1 MTTLDEEFAKAS
13 SGVIGVPWN
22 AAPGA
27 SASSQA
33 PAVSRAGAPLRLVT
47 HRFMEQVSRIRG

>member
-13 SGVIGVPWN
+13 SGAIEVPWN

-27 SASSQA
+27 AASSHA
-33 PAVSRAGAPLRLVT
+33 PAASRAGAP
-47 HRFMEQVSRIRG
+47 GW